1 MYLCVHVCLHVF
13 AMLEISTYVQ
23 SCRWCLLNLRELPCV
38 IQTFR
43 ANLSMQAEAA
53 SCRQQQRFR
62 SRSRSI
68 FYLVWLS
75 HLRVYVFVCCML
87 VCTSHCCQREMK
99 ALHHSP
105 VRWLQILPLT
115 HTCARSRT
123 QGYTRTPEALTGPAF
138 YWLPWSRRQQMHL
151 IEASHPNTKIEVDSR
166 VLFYKSLR
174 YLFSFY
180 TRACIYICDYICRW
194 FTK

>member
-23 SCRWCLLNLRELPCV
+23 SCRWCLLSLRELPCV

-62 SRSRSI
+62 SRSHSI
-68 FYLVWLS
+68 FYRVWLS

-115 HTCARSRT
+115 HVCTLTYTGIHTYPGGFDRTSLLLTPLIKETADAFNRSIT
-123 QGYTRTPEALTGPAF
+123 
-138 YWLPWSRRQQMHL
+138 SKH
-151 IEASHPNTKIEVDSR
+151 
-166 VLFYKSLR
+166 
-174 YLFSFY
+174 
-180 TRACIYICDYICRW
+180 
-194 FTK
+194 